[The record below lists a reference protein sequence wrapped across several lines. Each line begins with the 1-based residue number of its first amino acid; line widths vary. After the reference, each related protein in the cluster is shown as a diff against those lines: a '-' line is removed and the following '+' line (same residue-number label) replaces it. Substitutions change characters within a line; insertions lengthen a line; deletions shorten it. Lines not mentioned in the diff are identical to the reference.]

1 MADHLANQGRTT
13 EPTDQS
19 KRWTAPHQHQL
30 TTAQAE
36 TCRKCGRLFFGAR
49 KCARHE
55 RNCPGTNYNEPEL
68 HYHPCRLCSQAFPTR
83 KLRNAH
89 QQTCQGDSEANL
101 NCRYCN
107 KSFETN
113 KQRINHEGLCPDKQ
127 AHSRSPI
134 LWECPRCSWRILASH
149 LQPSKLAE
157 AQRRHNTH
165 CKGSEEKPTV
175 PVVSAVNNGRTCK
188 QGWRT
193 NPDASVMNR
202 HAHADVAEES
212 STPKLDEW
220 DMKNAADRPVSFEF
234 IRPDTPGQ
242 TDFPTLIPF
251 PLPPPQK
258 KITLLD

>member
-1 MADHLANQGRTT
+1 MKVSALTNKRTAAVPYSGNAPDAAGAFLLHISNLVSWPKPKEDIT
-13 EPTDQS
+13 H
-19 KRWTAPHQHQL
+19 TA
-30 TTAQAE
+30 
-36 TCRKCGRLFFGAR
+36 RAR
-49 KCARHE
+49 K
-55 RNCPGTNYNEPEL
+55 
-68 HYHPCRLCSQAFPTR
+68 
-83 KLRNAH
+83 
-89 QQTCQGDSEANL
+89 
-101 NCRYCN
+101 
-107 KSFETN
+107 
-113 KQRINHEGLCPDKQ
+113 
-127 AHSRSPI
+127 
-134 LWECPRCSWRILASH
+134 
-149 LQPSKLAE
+149 
-157 AQRRHNTH
+157 
-165 CKGSEEKPTV
+165 KPTV

-251 PLPPPQK
+251 PLPPKKK